1 MDLAAIFEIDWR
13 IENDLLAIL
22 DTRQHFNLPAKIT
35 GNGNL
40 FHMDGVILDRC
51 HMQSVLI
58 KDDRVGRHDERWRS
72 ARDQKLDRAI
82 GAGG

>member
-1 MDLAAIFEIDWR
+1 MDLAALSKIGWR
-13 IENDLLAIL
+13 IENDLVATL
-22 DTRQHFNLPAKIT
+22 DARQHFNLPAKIT

-58 KDDRVGRHDERWRS
+58 VSFLVPNLRLQTKRGFSCFVGE
-72 ARDQKLDRAI
+72 
-82 GAGG
+82 